1 VAPVI
6 DAVIFDC
13 DGTLVDSE
21 PLSRAAWDQVLE
33 PFGYATRDD
42 EYPDLVGRPFP
53 YVHAFLAERVTE
65 LPGPE
70 PLWAAYSD
78 ALFTLIDVRLEPFV
92 DALDTLG
99 ELRSRGVRVA
109 VASSSKR
116 QRLDHTLHRVGLA
129 DAFAVSVAGDEIE
142 HGKPAPDMFVAAAAA
157 MAVPAVRCAVI
168 EDSAPGVRAGLAAGM
183 RTIGIAREPGQA
195 ERLAAADVVLERLT
209 AEAVLIGADGAAPAA
224 SPLPPAPR

>member
-1 VAPVI
+1 VALVI

-53 YVHAFLAERVTE
+53 YVHAFLAERVTD
-65 LPGPE
+65 LPGAE

-99 ELRSRGVRVA
+99 ELRARGVRVA
-109 VASSSKR
+109 VASSSMR
-116 QRLDHTLHRVGLA
+116 ERLDHTLRRAGLA

-142 HGKPAPDMFVAAAAA
+142 HGKPAPDMFLAAADRLGVAPAA
-157 MAVPAVRCAVI
+157 CAVI
-168 EDSAPGVRAGLAAGM
+168 EDSAPGVAAARAAGM
-183 RTIGIAREPGQA
+183 RTVGVARA
-195 ERLAAADVVLERLT
+195 NDDAAAVAGADVVVERLT
-209 AEAVLIGADGAAPAA
+209 PRAVLDA
-224 SPLPPAPR
+224 

>member
-1 VAPVI
+1 MAI
-6 DAVIFDC
+6 EAVIFDC

-21 PLSRAAWDQVLE
+21 PLARLAWERTLAPYGYAIGDAEYPGLIGLPYARVHGHFAERIDGLPEAGAFWEDYSAALFALIDGALQ
-33 PFGYATRDD
+33 PFG
-42 EYPDLVGRPFP
+42 
-53 YVHAFLAERVTE
+53 
-65 LPGPE
+65 
-70 PLWAAYSD
+70 D
-78 ALFTLIDVRLEPFV
+78 ALSTV
-92 DALDTLG
+92 A
-99 ELRSRGVRVA
+99 ELHARGVVVA
-109 VASSSKR
+109 VASSSPR
-116 QRLDHTLHRVGLA
+116 ARLDRALRRAGLS

-168 EDSAPGVRAGLAAGM
+168 EDSAPGVQAGLAAGM